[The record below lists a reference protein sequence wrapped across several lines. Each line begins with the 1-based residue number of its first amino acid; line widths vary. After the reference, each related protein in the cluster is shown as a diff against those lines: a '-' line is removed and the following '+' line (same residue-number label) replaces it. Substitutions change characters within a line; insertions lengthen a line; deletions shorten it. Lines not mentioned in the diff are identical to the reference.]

1 MILERSFIASVMALI
16 AFVAIPL
23 VLAQT
28 FYIHLAI
35 LIGIQTILALS
46 VYLMLKIGQLSLAQ
60 AGFMGIGAYASALLT
75 RDAGVPFGIAFLM
88 SGAIPAV
95 IAGAIGPLL
104 MRTKGVHFVLLTFA
118 LGEVIVLIFVE
129 WTSLFGGNNG
139 ISAIPPAT
147 LFGLQL
153 ASPPNVLVFTA
164 LVLGIILLAMHL
176 TFSGDL
182 GVIVEGLERNEA
194 LQSSLG
200 VNALAFRCLLF
211 SLSAFIAGISGSLYA
226 HYLTFIS
233 PEAFGFWTTVNAL
246 ILNVIGGAQ
255 FLMGPFLG
263 ALALVPLPEVFREW
277 VDYQRILY
285 GVALLLLMRGLPQGV
300 LGLILPRLGWGKGR

>member
-1 MILERSFIASVMALI
+1 MILQRSFIASALMLI
-16 AFVAIPL
+16 AFVTVPL

-28 FYIHLAI
+28 FYTHLAI
-35 LIGIQTILALS
+35 LIGIHSILAVS
-46 VYLMLKIGQLSLAQ
+46 VYLMLRIGQLSLAQ

-75 RDAGVPFGIAFLM
+75 RDAGVPFALAFLLA
-88 SGAIPAV
+88 GAIPAA

-118 LGEVIVLIFVE
+118 LGEVIILIFVE

-139 ISAIPPAT
+139 LSAIPPAA

-153 ASPPNVLVFTA
+153 ASPPAVLVFTA
-164 LVLGIILLAMHL
+164 LVLSSVLLATHL
-176 TFSGDL
+176 AFSGDL

-211 SLSAFIAGISGSLYA
+211 SASAFIAGLSGSLYA
-226 HYLTFIS
+226 HYLMFIS

-300 LGLILPRLGWGKGR
+300 LGLILPRLGWGRGR